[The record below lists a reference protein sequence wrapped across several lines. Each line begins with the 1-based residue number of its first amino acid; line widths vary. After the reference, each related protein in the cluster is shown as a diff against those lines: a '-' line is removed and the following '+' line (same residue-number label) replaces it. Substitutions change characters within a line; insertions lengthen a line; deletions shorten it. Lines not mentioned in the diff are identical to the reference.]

1 MQSVNDD
8 QQTRQQAGPARV
20 GPGFIATLTLAYIGA
35 FIAFVPLLT
44 LLIPLQAAA
53 LAPGDKIGLLSL
65 VTLWGAI
72 TASLTNLASGWAS
85 DRTQS
90 RFGRRRP
97 WILCGLIG
105 VLLAY
110 AALEAAN
117 SPRGLVVG
125 IMGFQL
131 AFNLMFAPLHAVFAD
146 RVPDDQK
153 GRVAAF
159 IGLAAP
165 MGAASGVLI
174 ATPLFP
180 SPAARLIVLGVLV
193 SACILPLL
201 LTWCEGPNPLR
212 AITAPS
218 ASPPRSRLS
227 ADFGFV
233 WASRFC
239 FQISASVVGAY
250 MLFYLADYA
259 RYADRFPGATVESG
273 LARLIAISTVLTL
286 AAGFAGGMLSDRLGR
301 RKPFIF
307 MAGGLLAS
315 GLLVFA
321 FWPQW
326 PGPLVGYVLYGLGF
340 GLYTTVDTALVAQIL
355 PSRKNTARD
364 LGVMNLTNTL
374 PAILAPV
381 LAIVALGPT
390 RSDWSAL
397 MIASAAIALLGGGVV
412 YGVRKTR

>member
-1 MQSVNDD
+1 MQFVHDV
-8 QQTRQQAGPARV
+8 QQAGPARV
-20 GPGFIATLTLAYIGA
+20 GAGFIAILTLAYVGA

-44 LLIPLQAAA
+44 LLIPLQAAV
-53 LAPGDKIGLLSL
+53 LAPSDKIGLLSL
-65 VTLWGAI
+65 VTLWGAV
-72 TASLTNLASGWAS
+72 TASLANLGSGWIS
-85 DRTQS
+85 DRTPG

-110 AALEAAN
+110 AAIETAN
-117 SPRGLVVG
+117 SPRGLIIA

-180 SPAARLIVLGVLV
+180 SSAARLIVLSVLV
-193 SACILPLL
+193 SACVLPLL
-201 LTWCEGPNPLR
+201 LTWREGPSPPR
-212 AITAPS
+212 ASEPTS
-218 ASPPRSRLS
+218 QPRSRLS

-239 FQISASVVGAY
+239 FQIAASVVGAY

-259 RYADRFPGATVESG
+259 RYADRFTGATVESG
-273 LARLIAISTVLTL
+273 LAKLIAISTVLTL
-286 AAGFAGGMLSDRLGR
+286 AAGFAGGLLSDRLGR
-301 RKPFIF
+301 RKPFILL
-307 MAGGLLAS
+307 AGGLLAS
-315 GLLVFA
+315 GLVVFA

-326 PGPLVGYVLYGLGF
+326 PGPLVGYILYGLGF

-390 RSDWSAL
+390 RSDWPTL

-412 YGVRKTR
+412 YGVRATR

>member
-1 MQSVNDD
+1 MRFVDD
-8 QQTRQQAGPARV
+8 VQQAGPTRV
-20 GPGFIATLTLAYIGA
+20 GAGFIATLTLAYIGA
-35 FIAFVPLLT
+35 FIAFVPLLS
-44 LLIPLQAAA
+44 LLIPLQAAV
-53 LAPGDKIGLLSL
+53 LAPSDKIGLLSL

-72 TASLTNLASGWAS
+72 TASFANLASGWAS
-85 DRTQS
+85 DRTRW

-105 VLLAY
+105 VMLAY
-110 AALEAAN
+110 AAIEAAN
-117 SPRGLVVG
+117 SPRGLIIG

-165 MGAASGVLI
+165 IGAASGVLI

-180 SPAARLIVLGVLV
+180 SPATRLIALGVLV
-193 SACILPLL
+193 TVCVLPLL
-201 LTWCEGPNPLR
+201 LTWREGQGPLH

-218 ASPPRSRLS
+218 APRPRDRLD

-250 MLFYLADYA
+250 MLFYLTDYA
-259 RYADRFPGATVESG
+259 QYADRFPGETVESG

-286 AAGFAGGMLSDRLGR
+286 VAGFAGGLLSDRLGR
-301 RKPFIF
+301 RKPFILL
-307 MAGGLLAS
+307 AGALFAS

-321 FWPQW
+321 FWPEW
-326 PGPLVGYVLYGLGF
+326 PGPLVGYVFYGLGF
-340 GLYTTVDTALVAQIL
+340 GLYTTIDTALVAQIL
-355 PSRKNTARD
+355 PSRNNTARD

-390 RSDWSAL
+390 RADWSTL

-412 YGVRKTR
+412 IGVRRTR

>member
-1 MQSVNDD
+1 MQSVDEV
-8 QQTRQQAGPARV
+8 QQTRADLTGA
-20 GPGFIATLTLAYIGA
+20 GFIATLTLAYIGA

-44 LLIPLQAAA
+44 LLIPLQAAV

-65 VTLWGAI
+65 VTLWGAV
-72 TASLTNLASGWAS
+72 TASLANLASGWAS
-85 DRTQS
+85 DRTRS

-97 WILCGLIG
+97 WILGGLVGI
-105 VLLAY
+105 LLAY
-110 AALEAAN
+110 AAIEAAS

-165 MGAASGVLI
+165 IGAASGVLI

-180 SPAARLIVLGVLV
+180 SPSARLIALGILV
-193 SACILPLL
+193 SACVLPLL
-201 LTWCEGPNPLR
+201 LTWREGPRLHSAVKAPR
-212 AITAPS
+212 APS
-218 ASPPRSRLS
+218 APGRLS
-227 ADFGFV
+227 TDFGFV

-273 LARLIAISTVLTL
+273 LARLIAVSTVLTL
-286 AAGFAGGMLSDRLGR
+286 VAGFAGGLLSDRLGQ
-301 RKPFIF
+301 RKPFILG
-307 MAGGLLAS
+307 AGGLLAS

-321 FWPQW
+321 VWPQW

-355 PSRKNTARD
+355 PSRQNTARD

-390 RSDWSAL
+390 RSDWSTL
-397 MIASAAIALLGGGVV
+397 MIASAAIALIGGGVV
-412 YGVRKTR
+412 YGVRRTR

>member
-1 MQSVNDD
+1 MQAVDD
-8 QQTRQQAGPARV
+8 VQQAGPTHV
-20 GPGFIATLTLAYIGA
+20 GAGFIATLTLAYIGA
-35 FIAFVPLLT
+35 FIAFVPLLS
-44 LLIPLQAAA
+44 LLAPLQAAV
-53 LAPGDKIGLLSL
+53 LEPGDKIGLLSL
-65 VTLWGAI
+65 MTLWGAF
-72 TASLTNLASGWAS
+72 TASLANLAAGWAS
-85 DRTQS
+85 DRTRS

-110 AALEAAN
+110 AAIQAAS
-117 SPRGLVVG
+117 SPSGLIVA

-146 RVPDDQK
+146 TVPDVQK

-165 MGAASGVLI
+165 MGAGSGVLI
-174 ATPLFP
+174 ASPLFP
-180 SPAARLIVLGVLV
+180 SPAARLIILGVLV
-193 SACILPLL
+193 SVCILPLL
-201 LTWCEGPNPLR
+201 MTWREGLNVWRTLTPSSAPGPR
-212 AITAPS
+212 H
-218 ASPPRSRLS
+218 RLS
-227 ADFGFV
+227 GDFGFV

-239 FQISASVVGAY
+239 FQIAASIVGGY

-259 RYADRFPGATVESG
+259 RYSERFPGATVESG

-286 AAGFAGGMLSDRLGR
+286 AAGFAGGLLSDRLGR
-301 RKPFIF
+301 RKPFILV
-307 MAGGLLAS
+307 AGGLLAS

-321 FWPQW
+321 FWPEW

-340 GLYTTVDTALVAQIL
+340 GIYTTVDTALVAQIL
-355 PSRKNTARD
+355 PTRQNTARD

-390 RSDWSAL
+390 RADWSVL
-397 MIASAAIALLGGGVV
+397 MIAAAVIAVLGGVIV
-412 YGVRKTR
+412 YAVRHTR